1 MKLYKNKKYIYP
13 EKATETFDNAN
24 FHIKYCISFIKKH
37 IFGDIIEVGAGCG
50 SFTRNYFNNKVNS
63 LILTDKDKKNIKI
76 LIQKFKKYK
85 KINIKNNSI
94 QKLKKK
100 FNTIL
105 YFHVLEHI
113 KNDRQEIAKAT
124 KKLKKNGILI
134 IISPAHQKMYSN
146 LDKIVGHY
154 RRYNINFFKQ
164 KFNKLKMIDCRYLD
178 SGGYFLYYLNKI
190 FFKRDG
196 YPSKIK
202 IFVWDKIFTPVSI
215 LIDFTL
221 RYKVGKCILAV
232 YKKY

>member
-24 FHIKYCISFIKKH
+24 FHIKYCISFIKKY

-63 LILTDKDKKNIKI
+63 LILNDKDKKNIKI
-76 LIQKFKKYK
+76 LIQKYKKYK
-85 KINIKNNSI
+85 KITIKSQPI
-94 QKLKKK
+94 QKIKKK

-113 KNDRQEIAKAT
+113 KEDKLEIAKAT

-134 IISPAHQKMYSN
+134 ILSPAHQQMYSN

-164 KFNKLKMIDCRYLD
+164 KFNKLKMIDLRYLD
-178 SGGYFLYYLNKI
+178 AGGYFLYYLNKI
-190 FFKRDG
+190 FFKNDG

-202 IFVWDKIFTPVSI
+202 IFVWDKIFTPLSI
-215 LIDFTL
+215 LIDFML
-221 RYKVGKCILAV
+221 RYKIGKCILAV